1 MRPLPRLLAFSDDRI
16 AALEDFGIRAA
27 AIAAAGPAVALVA
40 RLPAANTDQLAT
52 FALRCVALARPPEA
66 SVFVTGRADVAMA
79 VGASG
84 VILRKND
91 LAIADVRAATGK
103 DRTLFVLRSIHTEH
117 DAEVAIGEGADGVI
131 LGSIWESASH
141 PGQAGTG
148 LELLE
153 RVAAHGV
160 PTFAIGGVTAAR
172 AAEARDA
179 GAWGVAA
186 ITALW
191 DAADPYAAA
200 RAMLAPWQKAESGA
214 APCN

>member
-1 MRPLPRLLAFSDDRI
+1 MRPLPRLLAFGDDRI
-16 AALEDFGIRAA
+16 AALDDFGIRAA

-40 RLPAANTDQLAT
+40 RMPAANTDTLGT
-52 FALRCVALARPPEA
+52 FAQRCLALARPPEA

-84 VILRKND
+84 VILRKDD
-91 LAIADVRAATGK
+91 LTIADVRAATGTERK
-103 DRTLFVLRSIHTEH
+103 LFVLRSIHDDHE
-117 DAEVAIGEGADGVI
+117 AELAIDEGADGVI
-131 LGSIWESASH
+131 VGSIWESASH
-141 PGQAGTG
+141 PGRGGAG
-148 LELLE
+148 LALLE
-153 RVAAHGV
+153 RVAGRGV
-160 PTFAIGGVTAAR
+160 PTFAIGGVTALR
-172 AAEARDA
+172 AAEARAA

-200 RAMLAPWQKAESGA
+200 RAMLAPWQDAEPGA